1 VDCNID
7 DHAGLVTLSRCC
19 TLREICMTGSEKFGF
34 GPLRWPGREA
44 NMQDAFGFHTDYN
57 IDVIVALVS
66 RNLLE
71 SIDLL

>member
-1 VDCNID
+1 
-7 DHAGLVTLSRCC
+7 
-19 TLREICMTGSEKFGF
+19 MTGSEKFGF